1 LGQEL
6 SHEASLADIL
16 KRPTVTYALLTEAY
30 DGSTP
35 QLDADPNLN
44 QQIQDQVE
52 ISIKYAG
59 YIDRQALEIARQEF
73 NEGYPLPDFLDYS
86 LVRGLSKEVQQK
98 LGDWQIPGVGVRAEI
113 LELGVAEL
121 GLALSQKQVAD
132 LNTFL
137 QELERWNRVHNLT
150 SVEGDQASID
160 LHLIDS
166 IAILPIMR
174 EFLPPTQVQIA
185 DLGSGGGLPA
195 IPIAIAEPNWSISLI
210 EAVRK
215 KTAFLQ
221 NVKGKLGLGNASIYS
236 DRVEHVASQ
245 EPGKYD
251 AVISRAFTSLDRF
264 LDLAEPFLKP
274 GGLVFA
280 MKAKRADEELL
291 AVSTARWRLVADRFV
306 VIPNS
311 TAERRL
317 LVFTP
322 HAKITF

>member
-1 LGQEL
+1 VSG
-6 SHEASLADIL
+6 AALA
-16 KRPTVTYALLTEAY
+16 
-30 DGSTP
+30 
-35 QLDADPNLN
+35 
-44 QQIQDQVE
+44 
-52 ISIKYAG
+52 
-59 YIDRQALEIARQEF
+59 
-73 NEGYPLPDFLDYS
+73 
-86 LVRGLSKEVQQK
+86 
-98 LGDWQIPGVGVRAEI
+98 
-113 LELGVAEL
+113 LGVAEL
-121 GLALSQKQVAD
+121 GLTLSQQQVAD

-150 SVEGDQASID
+150 SVEGEQANID

-174 EFLPPTQVQIA
+174 EFLSSAQVQIA

-195 IPIAIAEPNWSISLI
+195 IPIAIAQPDWSISLI

-221 NVKGKLGLGNASIYS
+221 NVKGKLGLTNASIYS
-236 DRVEHVASQ
+236 DRVEQVATQ

-280 MKAKRADEELL
+280 MKAKRADEELST
-291 AVSTARWRLVADRFV
+291 VSTSRWRLLADRFV
-306 VIPNS
+306 LIPNS

-322 HAKITF
+322 HAKITP

>member
-1 LGQEL
+1 VSG
-6 SHEASLADIL
+6 AA
-16 KRPTVTYALLTEAY
+16 
-30 DGSTP
+30 
-35 QLDADPNLN
+35 
-44 QQIQDQVE
+44 
-52 ISIKYAG
+52 
-59 YIDRQALEIARQEF
+59 
-73 NEGYPLPDFLDYS
+73 
-86 LVRGLSKEVQQK
+86 
-98 LGDWQIPGVGVRAEI
+98 
-113 LELGVAEL
+113 LELGVTEL

-132 LNTFL
+132 LNLFM
-137 QELERWNRVHNLT
+137 QELERWNRVHTLT
-150 SVEGDQASID
+150 SVVGEQASID

-174 EFLPPTQVQIA
+174 EFLPPTQVRIA

-221 NVKGKLGLGNASIYS
+221 NVKGKLGLSNTSIYS
-236 DRVEHVASQ
+236 ERVEQVASQ

-251 AVISRAFTSLDRF
+251 AVMSRAFTSLDRF

-280 MKAKRADEELL
+280 MKARRADEELST
-291 AVSTARWRLVADRFV
+291 VSKERWRLLADRFV
-306 VIPNS
+306 LIPNS

-322 HAKITF
+322 HAKITP

>member
-1 LGQEL
+1 M
-6 SHEASLADIL
+6 S
-16 KRPTVTYALLTEAY
+16 V
-30 DGSTP
+30 
-35 QLDADPNLN
+35 
-44 QQIQDQVE
+44 
-52 ISIKYAG
+52 AG
-59 YIDRQALEIARQEF
+59 
-73 NEGYPLPDFLDYS
+73 
-86 LVRGLSKEVQQK
+86 
-98 LGDWQIPGVGVRAEI
+98 
-113 LELGVAEL
+113 LELGLAEL
-121 GLALSQKQVAD
+121 GLALSQKQVSN
-132 LNTFL
+132 LNAFL

-150 SVEGDQASID
+150 SVEGEQASID

-166 IAILPIMR
+166 IAILPILR
-174 EFLPPTQVQIA
+174 EFLPTPARIA

-221 NVKGKLGLGNASIYS
+221 NVKGKLALNNTSIYS

-280 MKAKRADEELL
+280 MKAKRADEELSL
-291 AVSTARWRLVADRFV
+291 VSMERWRLLADRFV
-306 VIPNS
+306 LIPNS

-322 HAKITF
+322 HAKITP

>member
-1 LGQEL
+1 MSG
-6 SHEASLADIL
+6 AALA
-16 KRPTVTYALLTEAY
+16 
-30 DGSTP
+30 
-35 QLDADPNLN
+35 
-44 QQIQDQVE
+44 
-52 ISIKYAG
+52 
-59 YIDRQALEIARQEF
+59 
-73 NEGYPLPDFLDYS
+73 
-86 LVRGLSKEVQQK
+86 
-98 LGDWQIPGVGVRAEI
+98 
-113 LELGVAEL
+113 LGVAEL
-121 GLALSQKQVAD
+121 GLTLSQQQMAD

-150 SVEGDQASID
+150 SVEGEQASID

-174 EFLPPTQVQIA
+174 EFLSSAQAQIA

-195 IPIAIAEPNWSISLI
+195 IPIAIAQPDWSISLI

-221 NVKGKLGLGNASIYS
+221 NVKGKLGLTNASIYS
-236 DRVEHVASQ
+236 DRVEQVATQ

-280 MKAKRADEELL
+280 MKAKRADEELST
-291 AVSTARWRLVADRFV
+291 VSTARWRLLADRV
-306 VIPNS
+306 VDIPNS

-317 LVFTP
+317 LVFAP
-322 HAKITF
+322 HAKIIY

>member
-1 LGQEL
+1 VSG
-6 SHEASLADIL
+6 AALA
-16 KRPTVTYALLTEAY
+16 
-30 DGSTP
+30 
-35 QLDADPNLN
+35 
-44 QQIQDQVE
+44 
-52 ISIKYAG
+52 
-59 YIDRQALEIARQEF
+59 
-73 NEGYPLPDFLDYS
+73 
-86 LVRGLSKEVQQK
+86 
-98 LGDWQIPGVGVRAEI
+98 
-113 LELGVAEL
+113 LGVAEL
-121 GLALSQKQVAD
+121 GLALSQQQVAD
-132 LNTFL
+132 LNAFL

-150 SVEGDQASID
+150 SVEGEQASID

-174 EFLPPTQVQIA
+174 EFLPSIQTQIA

-195 IPIAIAEPNWSISLI
+195 IPIAIAEPNWRISLI

-221 NVKGKLGLGNASIYS
+221 NVKGKLGLSNASIYT

-291 AVSTARWRLVADRFV
+291 AVSTDRWRLLADRPV

-322 HAKITF
+322 HAKITS

>member
-1 LGQEL
+1 MR
-6 SHEASLADIL
+6 EA
-16 KRPTVTYALLTEAY
+16 
-30 DGSTP
+30 G
-35 QLDADPNLN
+35 
-44 QQIQDQVE
+44 
-52 ISIKYAG
+52 
-59 YIDRQALEIARQEF
+59 
-73 NEGYPLPDFLDYS
+73 
-86 LVRGLSKEVQQK
+86 
-98 LGDWQIPGVGVRAEI
+98 

-121 GLALSQKQVAD
+121 GLALSHKQVAD

-137 QELERWNRVHNLT
+137 QELGRWNRVHNLT
-150 SVEGDQASID
+150 SVEGEQASID

-174 EFLPPTQVQIA
+174 EFLPTTQVQIA

-195 IPIAIAEPNWSISLI
+195 IPIAIAEPNWRISLI

-221 NVKGKLGLGNASIYS
+221 NVKGKLGLSNASIYS
-236 DRVEHVASQ
+236 DRVEQVATQ

-280 MKAKRADEELL
+280 MKARRADEELS
-291 AVSTARWRLVADRFV
+291 AISTERWRLLADRIV

-322 HAKITF
+322 HAKITS

>member
-1 LGQEL
+1 
-6 SHEASLADIL
+6 
-16 KRPTVTYALLTEAY
+16 
-30 DGSTP
+30 
-35 QLDADPNLN
+35 
-44 QQIQDQVE
+44 
-52 ISIKYAG
+52 
-59 YIDRQALEIARQEF
+59 
-73 NEGYPLPDFLDYS
+73 
-86 LVRGLSKEVQQK
+86 
-98 LGDWQIPGVGVRAEI
+98 VRAAG
-113 LELGVAEL
+113 LELGIAEL

-132 LNTFL
+132 LNLFM

-150 SVEGDQASID
+150 SVEGEQASID

-174 EFLPPTQVQIA
+174 EFLPPTPVRIA

-221 NVKGKLGLGNASIYS
+221 NVKGKLGLRNASIYS
-236 DRVEHVASQ
+236 DRVEHVANQ
-245 EPGKYD
+245 EPGVYD
-251 AVISRAFTSLDRF
+251 AVISRAFTGLDRF

-280 MKAKRADEELL
+280 MKAKRADEELR
-291 AVSTARWRLVADRFV
+291 AVSMARWRLLADRLV
-306 VIPNS
+306 LIPNS

-322 HAKITF
+322 HAKITS

>member
-1 LGQEL
+1 VSGT
-6 SHEASLADIL
+6 ALA
-16 KRPTVTYALLTEAY
+16 
-30 DGSTP
+30 
-35 QLDADPNLN
+35 
-44 QQIQDQVE
+44 
-52 ISIKYAG
+52 
-59 YIDRQALEIARQEF
+59 
-73 NEGYPLPDFLDYS
+73 
-86 LVRGLSKEVQQK
+86 
-98 LGDWQIPGVGVRAEI
+98 
-113 LELGVAEL
+113 LGVTEL

-132 LNTFL
+132 LNLFM

-150 SVEGDQASID
+150 SVVGEQASID

-174 EFLPPTQVQIA
+174 EFLPPTQVRIA

-221 NVKGKLGLGNASIYS
+221 NVKGKLGLSNTSIYS
-236 DRVEHVASQ
+236 ERVEQVASQ

-251 AVISRAFTSLDRF
+251 AVMSRAFTSLDRF

-280 MKAKRADEELL
+280 MKARRADEELST
-291 AVSTARWRLVADRFV
+291 VSRERWRLLADRFV
-306 VIPNS
+306 LIPNS

-322 HAKITF
+322 HAKITP

>member
-1 LGQEL
+1 MSG
-6 SHEASLADIL
+6 AA
-16 KRPTVTYALLTEAY
+16 
-30 DGSTP
+30 
-35 QLDADPNLN
+35 
-44 QQIQDQVE
+44 
-52 ISIKYAG
+52 
-59 YIDRQALEIARQEF
+59 IA
-73 NEGYPLPDFLDYS
+73 
-86 LVRGLSKEVQQK
+86 
-98 LGDWQIPGVGVRAEI
+98 
-113 LELGVAEL
+113 LGVAEL
-121 GLALSQKQVAD
+121 GLALSQQQVAD
-132 LNTFL
+132 LNAFL

-150 SVEGDQASID
+150 SVEGEQANID

-174 EFLPPTQVQIA
+174 EFLPSIPVQIA

-195 IPIAIAEPNWSISLI
+195 IPIAIAEPNWHISLI

-221 NVKGKLGLGNASIYS
+221 NVRGKLGLSNASIYT

-291 AVSTARWRLVADRFV
+291 DVSTDRWRLLADRSV

-322 HAKITF
+322 HAKITS

>member
-1 LGQEL
+1 VSG
-6 SHEASLADIL
+6 AALA
-16 KRPTVTYALLTEAY
+16 
-30 DGSTP
+30 
-35 QLDADPNLN
+35 
-44 QQIQDQVE
+44 
-52 ISIKYAG
+52 
-59 YIDRQALEIARQEF
+59 
-73 NEGYPLPDFLDYS
+73 
-86 LVRGLSKEVQQK
+86 
-98 LGDWQIPGVGVRAEI
+98 
-113 LELGVAEL
+113 LGVAEL
-121 GLALSQKQVAD
+121 GLTLSQQQMAD

-150 SVEGDQASID
+150 SVEGEQASID

-174 EFLPPTQVQIA
+174 EFLSSTQVQIA

-195 IPIAIAEPNWSISLI
+195 IPIAIAQPDWSISLI

-221 NVKGKLGLGNASIYS
+221 NVKGKLGLTNASIYS
-236 DRVEHVASQ
+236 DRVEQVATQ
-245 EPGKYD
+245 EPGEYD

-280 MKAKRADEELL
+280 MKAKRADEELST
-291 AVSTARWRLVADRFV
+291 VSTARWRLLADRFV
-306 VIPNS
+306 LIPNS
-311 TAERRL
+311 TAQRRL

-322 HAKITF
+322 HAKIIS

>member
-1 LGQEL
+1 MR
-6 SHEASLADIL
+6 EA
-16 KRPTVTYALLTEAY
+16 
-30 DGSTP
+30 G
-35 QLDADPNLN
+35 
-44 QQIQDQVE
+44 
-52 ISIKYAG
+52 
-59 YIDRQALEIARQEF
+59 
-73 NEGYPLPDFLDYS
+73 
-86 LVRGLSKEVQQK
+86 
-98 LGDWQIPGVGVRAEI
+98 

-121 GLALSQKQVAD
+121 GLALSHKQVAD

-137 QELERWNRVHNLT
+137 QELGRWNRVHNLT
-150 SVEGDQASID
+150 SVEGEQASID

-174 EFLPPTQVQIA
+174 EFLPTTQVQIA

-195 IPIAIAEPNWSISLI
+195 IPIAIAEPNWRISLI

-221 NVKGKLGLGNASIYS
+221 NVKGKLGLSNASIYS
-236 DRVEHVASQ
+236 ERVEQVATQ

-280 MKAKRADEELL
+280 MKARRADEELS
-291 AVSTARWRLVADRFV
+291 AISTERWRLLADRIV

-322 HAKITF
+322 HAKITP

>member
-1 LGQEL
+1 MSG
-6 SHEASLADIL
+6 A
-16 KRPTVTYALLTEAY
+16 ALT
-30 DGSTP
+30 
-35 QLDADPNLN
+35 
-44 QQIQDQVE
+44 
-52 ISIKYAG
+52 
-59 YIDRQALEIARQEF
+59 
-73 NEGYPLPDFLDYS
+73 
-86 LVRGLSKEVQQK
+86 
-98 LGDWQIPGVGVRAEI
+98 
-113 LELGVAEL
+113 LGVAEL
-121 GLALSQKQVAD
+121 GLTLSQQQVAD

-150 SVEGDQASID
+150 SVEGEQASID

-174 EFLPPTQVQIA
+174 EFLPSTQVQIA

-195 IPIAIAEPNWSISLI
+195 IPIAIAQPDWSISLI

-221 NVKGKLGLGNASIYS
+221 NVKGKLGLTNASIYS
-236 DRVEHVASQ
+236 DRVEQVATQ

-280 MKAKRADEELL
+280 MKAKRADEELST
-291 AVSTARWRLVADRFV
+291 VSTARWRLLADRV
-306 VIPNS
+306 VDIPNS
-311 TAERRL
+311 TLERRL
-317 LVFTP
+317 LVFAP
-322 HAKITF
+322 HAKIIY

>member
-1 LGQEL
+1 MR
-6 SHEASLADIL
+6 EA
-16 KRPTVTYALLTEAY
+16 
-30 DGSTP
+30 G
-35 QLDADPNLN
+35 
-44 QQIQDQVE
+44 
-52 ISIKYAG
+52 
-59 YIDRQALEIARQEF
+59 
-73 NEGYPLPDFLDYS
+73 
-86 LVRGLSKEVQQK
+86 
-98 LGDWQIPGVGVRAEI
+98 

-121 GLALSQKQVAD
+121 GLTLSHKQVAD

-137 QELERWNRVHNLT
+137 QELGRWNRVHNLT
-150 SVEGDQASID
+150 SVEGEQASID

-174 EFLPPTQVQIA
+174 EFLPTTQVQIA

-195 IPIAIAEPNWSISLI
+195 IPIAIAEPNWRISLI

-221 NVKGKLGLGNASIYS
+221 NVKGKLGLSNASIYS
-236 DRVEHVASQ
+236 DRVEQVAIQ

-280 MKAKRADEELL
+280 MKARRADEELS
-291 AVSTARWRLVADRFV
+291 AISTERWRLLADRIV

-322 HAKITF
+322 HAKITS

>member
-1 LGQEL
+1 V
-6 SHEASLADIL
+6 S
-16 KRPTVTYALLTEAY
+16 V
-30 DGSTP
+30 
-35 QLDADPNLN
+35 
-44 QQIQDQVE
+44 
-52 ISIKYAG
+52 AG
-59 YIDRQALEIARQEF
+59 
-73 NEGYPLPDFLDYS
+73 
-86 LVRGLSKEVQQK
+86 
-98 LGDWQIPGVGVRAEI
+98 
-113 LELGVAEL
+113 LELGLAEL
-121 GLALSQKQVAD
+121 GLALSQKQVSN
-132 LNTFL
+132 LNAFL

-150 SVEGDQASID
+150 SVEGEQASID

-166 IAILPIMR
+166 IAILPILR
-174 EFLPPTQVQIA
+174 EFLPTPARIA

-221 NVKGKLGLGNASIYS
+221 NVKGKLALGNASIYS

-280 MKAKRADEELL
+280 MKAKRADEELSL
-291 AVSTARWRLVADRFV
+291 VSMERWRLLADRFV
-306 VIPNS
+306 LIPNS

-322 HAKITF
+322 HAKITP

>member
-1 LGQEL
+1 M
-6 SHEASLADIL
+6 
-16 KRPTVTYALLTEAY
+16 R
-30 DGSTP
+30 
-35 QLDADPNLN
+35 DA
-44 QQIQDQVE
+44 
-52 ISIKYAG
+52 G
-59 YIDRQALEIARQEF
+59 
-73 NEGYPLPDFLDYS
+73 
-86 LVRGLSKEVQQK
+86 
-98 LGDWQIPGVGVRAEI
+98 

-121 GLALSQKQVAD
+121 GLALSHKQVAD
-132 LNTFL
+132 LNMFL
-137 QELERWNRVHNLT
+137 QELGRWNRVHNLT
-150 SVEGDQASID
+150 SVEGEQASID

-174 EFLPPTQVQIA
+174 EFLPTTQVQIA

-195 IPIAIAEPNWSISLI
+195 IPIAIAEPNWRISLI

-221 NVKGKLGLGNASIYS
+221 NVKGKLGLSNASIYS
-236 DRVEHVASQ
+236 DRVEQVAIQ

-280 MKAKRADEELL
+280 MKARRADEELS
-291 AVSTARWRLVADRFV
+291 AISTERWRLLADRIV

-322 HAKITF
+322 HAKITP

>member
-1 LGQEL
+1 MR
-6 SHEASLADIL
+6 EA
-16 KRPTVTYALLTEAY
+16 
-30 DGSTP
+30 G
-35 QLDADPNLN
+35 
-44 QQIQDQVE
+44 
-52 ISIKYAG
+52 
-59 YIDRQALEIARQEF
+59 
-73 NEGYPLPDFLDYS
+73 
-86 LVRGLSKEVQQK
+86 
-98 LGDWQIPGVGVRAEI
+98 

-121 GLALSQKQVAD
+121 GLALSHKQVAD

-137 QELERWNRVHNLT
+137 QELARWNRVHNLT
-150 SVEGDQASID
+150 SVEGEQASID

-174 EFLPPTQVQIA
+174 EFLPTTQVQIA

-195 IPIAIAEPNWSISLI
+195 IPIAIAEPNWRISLI

-221 NVKGKLGLGNASIYS
+221 NVKGKLGLSNASIYS
-236 DRVEHVASQ
+236 DRVEQVAIQ

-280 MKAKRADEELL
+280 MKARRADEELS
-291 AVSTARWRLVADRFV
+291 AISTERWRLLADRIV

-322 HAKITF
+322 HAKITS

>member
-1 LGQEL
+1 MSG
-6 SHEASLADIL
+6 A
-16 KRPTVTYALLTEAY
+16 ALT
-30 DGSTP
+30 
-35 QLDADPNLN
+35 
-44 QQIQDQVE
+44 
-52 ISIKYAG
+52 
-59 YIDRQALEIARQEF
+59 
-73 NEGYPLPDFLDYS
+73 
-86 LVRGLSKEVQQK
+86 
-98 LGDWQIPGVGVRAEI
+98 
-113 LELGVAEL
+113 LGVAEL
-121 GLALSQKQVAD
+121 GLTLSQQQVAD

-150 SVEGDQASID
+150 SVEGEQANID

-174 EFLPPTQVQIA
+174 EFLPSTQVQIA

-195 IPIAIAEPNWSISLI
+195 IPIAIAQPDWSISLI

-221 NVKGKLGLGNASIYS
+221 NVKGKLGLTNASIYS
-236 DRVEHVASQ
+236 DRVEQVATQ

-280 MKAKRADEELL
+280 MKAKRADEELST
-291 AVSTARWRLVADRFV
+291 VSTARWRLLADRV
-306 VIPNS
+306 VDIPNS
-311 TAERRL
+311 TLERRL
-317 LVFTP
+317 LVFAP
-322 HAKITF
+322 HAKIIY

>member
-1 LGQEL
+1 VSG
-6 SHEASLADIL
+6 AALA
-16 KRPTVTYALLTEAY
+16 
-30 DGSTP
+30 
-35 QLDADPNLN
+35 
-44 QQIQDQVE
+44 
-52 ISIKYAG
+52 
-59 YIDRQALEIARQEF
+59 
-73 NEGYPLPDFLDYS
+73 
-86 LVRGLSKEVQQK
+86 
-98 LGDWQIPGVGVRAEI
+98 
-113 LELGVAEL
+113 LGVAEL
-121 GLALSQKQVAD
+121 GLTLSQQQVAD
-132 LNTFL
+132 LNAFL

-150 SVEGDQASID
+150 SVEGEQASID

-174 EFLPPTQVQIA
+174 EFLPSTQVQIA

-195 IPIAIAEPNWSISLI
+195 IPIAIAQPDWRISLI

-221 NVKGKLGLGNASIYS
+221 NVKGKLGLSNASIYS
-236 DRVEHVASQ
+236 NRVEQVAAQ

-291 AVSTARWRLVADRFV
+291 AVSTERWRLLADRFV
-306 VIPNS
+306 DIPNS

-322 HAKITF
+322 HAKITP

>member
-1 LGQEL
+1 VSG
-6 SHEASLADIL
+6 A
-16 KRPTVTYALLTEAY
+16 ALT
-30 DGSTP
+30 
-35 QLDADPNLN
+35 
-44 QQIQDQVE
+44 
-52 ISIKYAG
+52 
-59 YIDRQALEIARQEF
+59 
-73 NEGYPLPDFLDYS
+73 
-86 LVRGLSKEVQQK
+86 
-98 LGDWQIPGVGVRAEI
+98 
-113 LELGVAEL
+113 LGVAEL
-121 GLALSQKQVAD
+121 GLTLSQQQVAD

-150 SVEGDQASID
+150 SVEGEQANID

-174 EFLPPTQVQIA
+174 EFLPSTQVQIA

-195 IPIAIAEPNWSISLI
+195 IPIAIAQPDWSISLI

-221 NVKGKLGLGNASIYS
+221 NVKGKLGLTNVSIYS
-236 DRVEHVASQ
+236 DRVEQVATQ

-280 MKAKRADEELL
+280 MKAKRADEELST
-291 AVSTARWRLVADRFV
+291 VSTARWRLLADRV
-306 VIPNS
+306 VDIPNS
-311 TAERRL
+311 TLERRL
-317 LVFTP
+317 LVFAP
-322 HAKITF
+322 HAKIIY

>member
-1 LGQEL
+1 MSG
-6 SHEASLADIL
+6 SALA
-16 KRPTVTYALLTEAY
+16 
-30 DGSTP
+30 
-35 QLDADPNLN
+35 
-44 QQIQDQVE
+44 
-52 ISIKYAG
+52 
-59 YIDRQALEIARQEF
+59 
-73 NEGYPLPDFLDYS
+73 
-86 LVRGLSKEVQQK
+86 
-98 LGDWQIPGVGVRAEI
+98 
-113 LELGVAEL
+113 LGVAEL
-121 GLALSQKQVAD
+121 GLTLSQQQVAD
-132 LNTFL
+132 LNAFL

-150 SVEGDQASID
+150 SVEGEQASID

-174 EFLPPTQVQIA
+174 EFLPSTPIQIA

-195 IPIAIAEPNWSISLI
+195 IPIAIAQPNWSISLI

-221 NVKGKLGLGNASIYS
+221 NVKGKLGLSNASIYS
-236 DRVEHVASQ
+236 DRVEQVASQ

-291 AVSTARWRLVADRFV
+291 AVSTARWQLVADRFV

-317 LVFTP
+317 LVFAP
-322 HAKITF
+322 HAKITS

>member
-1 LGQEL
+1 VSGAALALG
-6 SHEASLADIL
+6 I
-16 KRPTVTYALLTEAY
+16 
-30 DGSTP
+30 
-35 QLDADPNLN
+35 
-44 QQIQDQVE
+44 
-52 ISIKYAG
+52 
-59 YIDRQALEIARQEF
+59 
-73 NEGYPLPDFLDYS
+73 
-86 LVRGLSKEVQQK
+86 
-98 LGDWQIPGVGVRAEI
+98 
-113 LELGVAEL
+113 AEL
-121 GLALSQKQVAD
+121 GLTLSQQQVAD

-150 SVEGDQASID
+150 SVEGEQASID

-174 EFLPPTQVQIA
+174 EFLSSTQVQIA

-195 IPIAIAEPNWSISLI
+195 IPIAIAQPDWSISLI

-221 NVKGKLGLGNASIYS
+221 NVKGKLGLTNASIYS
-236 DRVEHVASQ
+236 DRVEQVATQ

-280 MKAKRADEELL
+280 MKAKRADEELST
-291 AVSTARWRLVADRFV
+291 VSTTRWRLLADRFV
-306 VIPNS
+306 LIPNS

-322 HAKITF
+322 HAKITT

>member
-1 LGQEL
+1 VSG
-6 SHEASLADIL
+6 A
-16 KRPTVTYALLTEAY
+16 ALT
-30 DGSTP
+30 
-35 QLDADPNLN
+35 
-44 QQIQDQVE
+44 
-52 ISIKYAG
+52 
-59 YIDRQALEIARQEF
+59 
-73 NEGYPLPDFLDYS
+73 
-86 LVRGLSKEVQQK
+86 
-98 LGDWQIPGVGVRAEI
+98 
-113 LELGVAEL
+113 LGVAEL
-121 GLALSQKQVAD
+121 GLTLSQQQVAD

-150 SVEGDQASID
+150 SVEGEQASID

-174 EFLPPTQVQIA
+174 EFLSSTQVQIA

-195 IPIAIAEPNWSISLI
+195 IPIAIAQPDWSISLI

-221 NVKGKLGLGNASIYS
+221 NVKGKLGLTNASIYS
-236 DRVEHVASQ
+236 DRVEQVATQ

-280 MKAKRADEELL
+280 MKAKRADEELST
-291 AVSTARWRLVADRFV
+291 VSTMRWRLLADRV
-306 VIPNS
+306 VEIPNS

-322 HAKITF
+322 HAKIIS

>member
-1 LGQEL
+1 VSG
-6 SHEASLADIL
+6 AALA
-16 KRPTVTYALLTEAY
+16 
-30 DGSTP
+30 
-35 QLDADPNLN
+35 
-44 QQIQDQVE
+44 
-52 ISIKYAG
+52 
-59 YIDRQALEIARQEF
+59 
-73 NEGYPLPDFLDYS
+73 
-86 LVRGLSKEVQQK
+86 
-98 LGDWQIPGVGVRAEI
+98 
-113 LELGVAEL
+113 LGVAEL
-121 GLALSQKQVAD
+121 GLALSQQQVAD
-132 LNTFL
+132 LNAFL

-150 SVEGDQASID
+150 SVEGEQASID

-174 EFLPPTQVQIA
+174 EFLPSIQTQIA

-195 IPIAIAEPNWSISLI
+195 IPIAIAEPNWRISLI

-221 NVKGKLGLGNASIYS
+221 NVKGKLGLSNASIYT
-236 DRVEHVASQ
+236 DRVEHVANQ

-291 AVSTARWRLVADRFV
+291 AVSTDRWRLLADRPV

-322 HAKITF
+322 HAKITS

>member
-1 LGQEL
+1 M
-6 SHEASLADIL
+6 
-16 KRPTVTYALLTEAY
+16 R
-30 DGSTP
+30 
-35 QLDADPNLN
+35 DA
-44 QQIQDQVE
+44 
-52 ISIKYAG
+52 G
-59 YIDRQALEIARQEF
+59 
-73 NEGYPLPDFLDYS
+73 
-86 LVRGLSKEVQQK
+86 
-98 LGDWQIPGVGVRAEI
+98 

-121 GLALSQKQVAD
+121 GLALSHKQVAD
-132 LNTFL
+132 LNMFL
-137 QELERWNRVHNLT
+137 QELGRWNRVHNLT
-150 SVEGDQASID
+150 SVEGEQASID

-174 EFLPPTQVQIA
+174 EFLPSTQAQIA

-195 IPIAIAEPNWSISLI
+195 IPIAIAEPNWRISLI

-221 NVKGKLGLGNASIYS
+221 NVKGKLGLSNASIYS
-236 DRVEHVASQ
+236 DRVEQVAIQ

-280 MKAKRADEELL
+280 MKARRADEELS
-291 AVSTARWRLVADRFV
+291 AISTERWRLLADRIV

-322 HAKITF
+322 HAKITP

>member
-1 LGQEL
+1 M
-6 SHEASLADIL
+6 
-16 KRPTVTYALLTEAY
+16 
-30 DGSTP
+30 
-35 QLDADPNLN
+35 
-44 QQIQDQVE
+44 
-52 ISIKYAG
+52 
-59 YIDRQALEIARQEF
+59 
-73 NEGYPLPDFLDYS
+73 
-86 LVRGLSKEVQQK
+86 
-98 LGDWQIPGVGVRAEI
+98 RAES

>member
-1 LGQEL
+1 VSG
-6 SHEASLADIL
+6 AALA
-16 KRPTVTYALLTEAY
+16 
-30 DGSTP
+30 
-35 QLDADPNLN
+35 
-44 QQIQDQVE
+44 
-52 ISIKYAG
+52 
-59 YIDRQALEIARQEF
+59 
-73 NEGYPLPDFLDYS
+73 
-86 LVRGLSKEVQQK
+86 
-98 LGDWQIPGVGVRAEI
+98 
-113 LELGVAEL
+113 LGVAGL
-121 GLALSQKQVAD
+121 GLTLSQQQMAD

-150 SVEGDQASID
+150 SVEGEQASID

-174 EFLPPTQVQIA
+174 EFLSSTQVQIA

-195 IPIAIAEPNWSISLI
+195 IPIAIAQPDWSISLI

-221 NVKGKLGLGNASIYS
+221 NVKGKLGLTNASIYS
-236 DRVEHVASQ
+236 DRVEQVATQ
-245 EPGKYD
+245 EPGEYD

-280 MKAKRADEELL
+280 MKAKRADEEIST
-291 AVSTARWRLVADRFV
+291 VSTARWRLLADRFV
-306 VIPNS
+306 LIPNS
-311 TAERRL
+311 TAQRRL

-322 HAKITF
+322 HAKIIS

>member
-1 LGQEL
+1 M
-6 SHEASLADIL
+6 SEAALA
-16 KRPTVTYALLTEAY
+16 
-30 DGSTP
+30 
-35 QLDADPNLN
+35 
-44 QQIQDQVE
+44 
-52 ISIKYAG
+52 
-59 YIDRQALEIARQEF
+59 
-73 NEGYPLPDFLDYS
+73 
-86 LVRGLSKEVQQK
+86 
-98 LGDWQIPGVGVRAEI
+98 
-113 LELGVAEL
+113 LGVAEL
-121 GLALSQKQVAD
+121 GLTLSQQQVAD

-150 SVEGDQASID
+150 SVEGEQASID

-174 EFLPPTQVQIA
+174 EFLSSAQVQIA

-195 IPIAIAEPNWSISLI
+195 IPIAIAQPDWSISLI

-221 NVKGKLGLGNASIYS
+221 NVKGKLGLTNASIYS
-236 DRVEHVASQ
+236 DRVEQVATQ

-280 MKAKRADEELL
+280 MKAKRADEELST
-291 AVSTARWRLVADRFV
+291 VSTTRWRLLADRFV
-306 VIPNS
+306 LIPNS

-322 HAKITF
+322 HAKITP

>member
-1 LGQEL
+1 MR
-6 SHEASLADIL
+6 EA
-16 KRPTVTYALLTEAY
+16 
-30 DGSTP
+30 G
-35 QLDADPNLN
+35 
-44 QQIQDQVE
+44 
-52 ISIKYAG
+52 
-59 YIDRQALEIARQEF
+59 
-73 NEGYPLPDFLDYS
+73 
-86 LVRGLSKEVQQK
+86 
-98 LGDWQIPGVGVRAEI
+98 

-121 GLALSQKQVAD
+121 GLALSHKQVAD

-137 QELERWNRVHNLT
+137 QELGRWNRVHNLT
-150 SVEGDQASID
+150 SVEGEQASID

-174 EFLPPTQVQIA
+174 EFLPTTQVQIA

-195 IPIAIAEPNWSISLI
+195 IPIAIAEPNWRISLI

-221 NVKGKLGLGNASIYS
+221 NVKGKLGLSNASIYS
-236 DRVEHVASQ
+236 DRVERVAIQ

-280 MKAKRADEELL
+280 MKARRADEELS
-291 AVSTARWRLVADRFV
+291 AISTERWRLLADRIV

-322 HAKITF
+322 HAKITP

>member
-1 LGQEL
+1 MSG
-6 SHEASLADIL
+6 SALA
-16 KRPTVTYALLTEAY
+16 
-30 DGSTP
+30 
-35 QLDADPNLN
+35 
-44 QQIQDQVE
+44 
-52 ISIKYAG
+52 
-59 YIDRQALEIARQEF
+59 
-73 NEGYPLPDFLDYS
+73 
-86 LVRGLSKEVQQK
+86 
-98 LGDWQIPGVGVRAEI
+98 
-113 LELGVAEL
+113 LGVAEL
-121 GLALSQKQVAD
+121 GLTLSQQQVAD
-132 LNTFL
+132 LNAFL

-150 SVEGDQASID
+150 SVEGEQASID

-174 EFLPPTQVQIA
+174 EFLPSTPIQIA

-195 IPIAIAEPNWSISLI
+195 IPIAIAQPNWSISLI

-291 AVSTARWRLVADRFV
+291 AVSAERWQLLADRFV

-322 HAKITF
+322 HAKITH

>member
-1 LGQEL
+1 VSG
-6 SHEASLADIL
+6 AALA
-16 KRPTVTYALLTEAY
+16 
-30 DGSTP
+30 
-35 QLDADPNLN
+35 
-44 QQIQDQVE
+44 
-52 ISIKYAG
+52 
-59 YIDRQALEIARQEF
+59 
-73 NEGYPLPDFLDYS
+73 
-86 LVRGLSKEVQQK
+86 
-98 LGDWQIPGVGVRAEI
+98 
-113 LELGVAEL
+113 LGVAEL
-121 GLALSQKQVAD
+121 GLTLSQQQVAD
-132 LNTFL
+132 LNAFL

-150 SVEGDQASID
+150 SVEGEQASID

-174 EFLPPTQVQIA
+174 EFLPSTQVQIA

-195 IPIAIAEPNWSISLI
+195 IPIAIAQPDWRISLI

-221 NVKGKLGLGNASIYS
+221 NVKGKLGLSNASIYS
-236 DRVEHVASQ
+236 NRVEQVATQ

-291 AVSTARWRLVADRFV
+291 AVSTERWRLLADRFV
-306 VIPNS
+306 DIPNS
-311 TAERRL
+311 TADRRL

-322 HAKITF
+322 HAKITP

>member
-1 LGQEL
+1 MR
-6 SHEASLADIL
+6 EA
-16 KRPTVTYALLTEAY
+16 
-30 DGSTP
+30 G
-35 QLDADPNLN
+35 
-44 QQIQDQVE
+44 
-52 ISIKYAG
+52 
-59 YIDRQALEIARQEF
+59 
-73 NEGYPLPDFLDYS
+73 
-86 LVRGLSKEVQQK
+86 
-98 LGDWQIPGVGVRAEI
+98 

-121 GLALSQKQVAD
+121 GLALSHKQVAD

-137 QELERWNRVHNLT
+137 QELGRWNRVHNLT
-150 SVEGDQASID
+150 SVEGEQASID

-174 EFLPPTQVQIA
+174 EFLPTTQVQIA

-195 IPIAIAEPNWSISLI
+195 IPIAIAEPNWRISLI

-221 NVKGKLGLGNASIYS
+221 NVKGKLGLSNASIYS
-236 DRVEHVASQ
+236 DRVEQVAIQ

-280 MKAKRADEELL
+280 MKARRADEELS
-291 AVSTARWRLVADRFV
+291 AISTERWRLLADRIV

-322 HAKITF
+322 HAKITP

>member
-1 LGQEL
+1 VSG
-6 SHEASLADIL
+6 AALA
-16 KRPTVTYALLTEAY
+16 
-30 DGSTP
+30 
-35 QLDADPNLN
+35 
-44 QQIQDQVE
+44 
-52 ISIKYAG
+52 
-59 YIDRQALEIARQEF
+59 
-73 NEGYPLPDFLDYS
+73 
-86 LVRGLSKEVQQK
+86 
-98 LGDWQIPGVGVRAEI
+98 
-113 LELGVAEL
+113 LGVAEL
-121 GLALSQKQVAD
+121 GLTLSQQQVAD

-150 SVEGDQASID
+150 SVEGEQASID

-174 EFLPPTQVQIA
+174 EFLSSAQVQIA

-195 IPIAIAEPNWSISLI
+195 IPIAIAQPDWSISLI

-221 NVKGKLGLGNASIYS
+221 NVKGKLGLTNASIYS
-236 DRVEHVASQ
+236 DRVEQVATQ

-280 MKAKRADEELL
+280 MKAKRADEELST
-291 AVSTARWRLVADRFV
+291 VSTARWRLLADRFV
-306 VIPNS
+306 LIPNS
-311 TAERRL
+311 TAQRRL
-317 LVFTP
+317 LVFKP
-322 HAKITF
+322 HAKIIS